1 MDRRK
6 DRMKAIG
13 PTSNRAVERT
23 LARRLP
29 AKAARVLSLYGWHYA
44 FILIGV
50 VFLFLFAYM
59 PMLGL
64 QIAFR
69 DYKIHLG
76 MWQSPWAG
84 FKYFY
89 FLTDG
94 YFWQS
99 FKNTILITTF
109 RFLFG
114 FPAPIVLAIL
124 LNEVRHSRFK
134 RTIQS
139 LSYLPHFISWIVVAY
154 ILYTMLALD
163 TGVINLAVR
172 TLGFPQ
178 VNFMGRPEYFRT
190 IVVASAIWKEIGWG
204 TIIFLAAIATIDPQ
218 LHEAAFLDGAG
229 RFARI
234 RYINIPGMMP
244 TVSILFIL
252 SLPGIMNAGYEQI
265 YPLVNPA
272 NLEVSNVLDV
282 YLIRL
287 GLTQAQYSVATAIG
301 FMLAWINLVLV
312 LIANWTIRRVG
323 HVGLW

>member
-13 PTSNRAVERT
+13 PTSNGAVERT
-23 LARRLP
+23 LTRRLP

-99 FKNTILITTF
+99 FKNTILITGF

-134 RTIQS
+134 RAIQS

-163 TGVINLAVR
+163 TGVVNLAVR

-287 GLTQAQYSVATAIG
+287 GLTQAQYLS
-301 FMLAWINLVLV
+301 
-312 LIANWTIRRVG
+312 LIHI
-323 HVGLW
+323 

>member
-1 MDRRK
+1 
-6 DRMKAIG
+6 MKAPG
-13 PTSNRAVERT
+13 AVVARSTKKPALSTRASRI
-23 LARRLP
+23 
-29 AKAARVLSLYGWHYA
+29 LSLYGWHYA
-44 FILIGV
+44 FISIGV

-84 FKYFY
+84 LKYFY
-89 FLTDG
+89 FLGDG

-99 FKNTILITTF
+99 FRNTILITTF

-114 FPAPIVLAIL
+114 FPAPILLAIL
-124 LNEVRHSRFK
+124 LNEVGHNRFK
-134 RTIQS
+134 RAIQS

-163 TGVINLAVR
+163 TGVINLAMR
-172 TLGFPQ
+172 ALGIPQ
-178 VNFMGRPEYFRT
+178 VNFMGRPEYFRA
-190 IVVASAIWKEIGWG
+190 IVVASSIWKEIGWG

-218 LHEAAFLDGAG
+218 LQEAAFLDGAG

-252 SLPGIMNAGYEQI
+252 SLPGILNAGYEQI

-301 FMLAWINLVLV
+301 FMLAWVNLLLV